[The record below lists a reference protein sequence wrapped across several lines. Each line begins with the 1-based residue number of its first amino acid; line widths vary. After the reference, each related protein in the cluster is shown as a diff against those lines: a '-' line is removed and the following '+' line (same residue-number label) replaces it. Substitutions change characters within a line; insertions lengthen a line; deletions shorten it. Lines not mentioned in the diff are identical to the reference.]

1 VGSGVGGNGG
11 LVRGSAS
18 VLGSLRKG
26 TKFTV
31 PRLKSF
37 LLSRMDWFIACG
49 SVVPHQLQVA
59 LMRSELSK

>member
-1 VGSGVGGNGG
+1 MGSGVGGNGG

-37 LLSRMDWFIACG
+37 LLSRMDWFIACV
-49 SVVPHQLQVA
+49 SAVPHQL
-59 LMRSELSK
+59 